1 MNKISLSLVL
11 LQDQFSSFVG
21 AVDPLEIDA
30 AAVVVVVD
38 GVADVLV
45 DADIVVDLLEVD
57 FFVVIVDVAVV
68 VVVSERPLEGKNLK
82 YLKQIRAKNGL

>member
-1 MNKISLSLVL
+1 VNKISLNLVL

-21 AVDPLEIDA
+21 AADLLEIDA

-38 GVADVLV
+38 GLAD
-45 DADIVVDLLEVD
+45 VDLLEVD

-68 VVVSERPLEGKNLK
+68 VVVSECPLEGKNLK